1 MSNKSLAL
9 SDRTPEKTRV
19 NSKAYC
25 HYEEFIKRLNPYRAS
40 DYVDAEGSVT
50 WVFASECC
58 MFEVQFNA
66 EPVVQVRWRL
76 APEAAADVP
85 AESSLAVEVG
95 RARGLGEL
103 VALVV
108 PVHEAIAQERA
119 NDVARKGLVRSLS
132 LVPA

>member
-1 MSNKSLAL
+1 ML
-9 SDRTPEKTRV
+9 
-19 NSKAYC
+19 
-25 HYEEFIKRLNPYRAS
+25 
-40 DYVDAEGSVT
+40 
-50 WVFASECC
+50 
-58 MFEVQFNA
+58 EVQFNA

-103 VALVV
+103 VALVG
-108 PVHEAIAQERA
+108 PVHEAIAQKRA
-119 NDVARKGLVRSLS
+119 NDVARKGLFRSLS